1 MVAKHSKRPSSHVRM
16 VQVAMFIDGLLMI
29 TVFTSKESVAFFRF
43 VLSGRKGNVTQ
54 LTGTC
59 LPDNAI

>member
-1 MVAKHSKRPSSHVRM
+1 M
-16 VQVAMFIDGLLMI
+16 VQVAMFKDGLLMI